1 MMIVTTLTSYSTTKQ
16 LREKVSSVLAETDRK
31 IDPRLE
37 DITDNLSQK
46 IIKALTC

>member
-1 MMIVTTLTSYSTTKQ
+1 MMIVTTLTSYSTTRD
-16 LREKVSSVLAETDRK
+16 LRERVSGILAESERK
-31 IDPRLE
+31 INPRLE